1 MDART
6 YLNDKKEY
14 FGIKSDE
21 ELAIKLGTTKDN
33 INKWI
38 QRDKVPEK
46 WTLKIRHLER
56 QDNSNTN
63 EMITI
68 NLYEDIQASAGYGNL
83 NSDIV
88 PTKMQFDKNFL
99 IQFFNITRFDNLDI
113 IRVIG
118 DSMLPLI
125 NDGEYIIVERTHS
138 AKSGDTIIANI
149 QGDLYVKRLKRVPY
163 EDKIILESYNK
174 EYPPIN
180 IDTPEKLDDLK
191 IIGIVKSK
199 IKLY

>member
-21 ELAIKLGTTKDN
+21 ELALKLGTTKDN

-56 QDNSNTN
+56 QDNSNTT

-99 IQFFNITRFDNLDI
+99 VQFFNITRFDNLDI

-138 AKSGDTIIANI
+138 AKSGDTVIANI